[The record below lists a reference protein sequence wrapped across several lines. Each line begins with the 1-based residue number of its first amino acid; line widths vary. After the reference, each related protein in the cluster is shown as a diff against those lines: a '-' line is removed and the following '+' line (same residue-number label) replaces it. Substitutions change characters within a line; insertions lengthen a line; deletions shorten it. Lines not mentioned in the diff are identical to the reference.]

1 MQKIVNGLL
10 RWLIRIVSL
19 VLPQDKRIALER
31 WRRGREEYAQFSR
44 CDVVFASYGKA
55 GRTWVRVMI
64 SRYFQLAYRL
74 PEGLIIDFDNFH
86 RLDRAIPRLFF
97 THDNYLREYA
107 GHPEDNRIYYDK
119 KTVLLVR
126 RPQDVVVSQYF
137 QWKFRM
143 RPEKKVIN
151 KYPPSGADVSMY
163 DFAMHPHQG
172 LPAIIAHM
180 NRWAREMPRMKHCL
194 VVRYEDL
201 RARTADELA
210 RIMRFLGVEP
220 DQTLLNDVVEF
231 ASIANLR
238 EKERSNYFAGSGSRV
253 RPRDVNN
260 PDSFKVR
267 RAKVGGYRDY
277 FDDDQLA
284 AIDALVERELLPDFG
299 YTAAGSPAVAPA

>member
-1 MQKIVNGLL
+1 MQKIINGLL
-10 RWLIRIVSL
+10 RWLIRLVAI
-19 VLPQDKRIALER
+19 VLPRDKAIALER
-31 WRRGREEYAQFSR
+31 WRRGREEYARFSN
-44 CDVVFASYGKA
+44 CDYVFASYGKA

-64 SRYFQLAYRL
+64 SRYYQLAYRL
-74 PEGLIIDFDNFH
+74 PETMVIDFDNFH
-86 RLDRAIPRLFF
+86 RLNRAIPRVFF

-151 KYPPSGADVSMY
+151 KYPPHGAEVSMY
-163 DFAMHPHQG
+163 EFAMDPHQG
-172 LPAIIAHM
+172 LPAIVAHM
-180 NRWAREMPRMKHCL
+180 NRWAREMPRMKQCL

-201 RARTADELA
+201 RARTTEEMA

-220 DQTLLNDVVEF
+220 DEALLNDAVEF
-231 ASIANLR
+231 ASIASLR

-253 RPRDVNN
+253 QARDIKN
-260 PDSFKVR
+260 PDSYKVR

-277 FDDDQLA
+277 FDDEQLA

-299 YTAAGSPAVAPA
+299 YTAASAPTAASA